1 MDTVISHIGVTIALP
16 FPAMLFKLETPT
28 TVQIGSRYNIVEM
41 SSSSSATVAP
51 PSSSSGVIPL
61 PGNQLYVH
69 EVQRGNPLLAHIK
82 NVKWSFSK
90 DIVPDY
96 AMSSSCALFLS
107 LKYHFR
113 HPKVSV
119 RLQIL

>member
-1 MDTVISHIGVTIALP
+1 
-16 FPAMLFKLETPT
+16 
-28 TVQIGSRYNIVEM
+28 M
-41 SSSSSATVAP
+41 SSSSSALKDIDCSTTVAP

-61 PGNQLYVH
+61 PANQLYVH

-113 HPKVSV
+113 HPKVRAMGFKFCDDCAMSYFNHC
-119 RLQIL
+119 LFI